1 MCNGWRKSRGEGKF
15 SSWSRMVK
23 LSIGFWNI
31 AGARNKFESDIVRDW
46 LFLHDFVI
54 ISETKTRGTPSV
66 PGFVAINN
74 SKSNHGGIVAL
85 VKAALYPN
93 ISMIDIEYEGVIAF
107 ELSCAPGL
115 RFVGMYNEPT
125 DSLYFRPTTLASITR
140 HVASGK
146 HCVVVGDLNACLGK
160 NIHDIV
166 TSRHDLMYNVLDNGT
181 NENGKTLSRICQLNN
196 LLPVNNLV
204 TSVSKW
210 PSKLTYRK
218 RSNWI
223 SEVDIC
229 LIPHTMI
236 NAVSSF
242 VVDQNLR
249 MPSDHAPVTVSF
261 KLDSAKFRDDSQ
273 LLERSSMLG
282 SYPYTQEHC
291 TKSYCKK
298 PIPFRTINKDAF
310 TLQMQNMTPPV
321 VSAQNLQETLSLL
334 DDIVYKASKESR
346 SNDREIV
353 YSSHAKQN
361 TRWKWIL
368 QADDTKSLWK
378 GIDWKGE
385 FKEVQSKDR
394 PPELAFQ
401 EHMERLLNPDQVE
414 SLEYPTSGQVSIPS
428 LDDPFAFDEL
438 NYVVKKQVNPDKGC
452 GPNGTA
458 PGTLK
463 LMLTSWLVFL
473 LELRSY

>member
-1 MCNGWRKSRGEGKF
+1 
-15 SSWSRMVK
+15 
-23 LSIGFWNI
+23 
-31 AGARNKFESDIVRDW
+31 
-46 LFLHDFVI
+46 
-54 ISETKTRGTPSV
+54 
-66 PGFVAINN
+66 
-74 SKSNHGGIVAL
+74 
-85 VKAALYPN
+85 
-93 ISMIDIEYEGVIAF
+93 
-107 ELSCAPGL
+107 
-115 RFVGMYNEPT
+115 
-125 DSLYFRPTTLASITR
+125 
-140 HVASGK
+140 
-146 HCVVVGDLNACLGK
+146 
-160 NIHDIV
+160 
-166 TSRHDLMYNVLDNGT
+166 
-181 NENGKTLSRICQLNN
+181 
-196 LLPVNNLV
+196 
-204 TSVSKW
+204 
-210 PSKLTYRK
+210 
-218 RSNWI
+218 
-223 SEVDIC
+223 
-229 LIPHTMI
+229 
-236 NAVSSF
+236 
-242 VVDQNLR
+242 

-282 SYPYTQEHC
+282 SYPHTQEHC

-298 PIPFRTINKDAF
+298 PIPFRTIDKDAF

-334 DDIVYKASKESR
+334 DDIVYKASKKSR

-353 YSSHAKQN
+353 YSSYAKQN
-361 TRWKWIL
+361 TRWKRIL

-401 EHMERLLNPDQVE
+401 EHMERLLNPDQVD

-438 NYVVKKQVNPDKGC
+438 DYVVKKQVKPDKGC

-463 LMLTSWLVFL
+463 LMPTSWLVFL
-473 LELRSY
+473 LSLCVLGSRRLLAFASCCSCVLVVALVCSRLFSVASCRSLVL